1 MFGECDCIDGFAEDG
16 DGNCV
21 GIPCPRDPLA
31 DMQILGT
38 LNNGIPRGQYGNA
51 RVYNHDGIDLK
62 AFFRTPIFA
71 AKTRVVANTPF
82 QDNWIYGDNNA
93 GNRLYINTDLG
104 LENNFQLGYWHLN
117 EVIVDR
123 NEIVTKGQ
131 LIGYTGVSGNVLSK
145 FSAGLHLHV
154 RARLKGQKANPEDF
168 FGANF
173 NEDGDNTNNCN

>member
-1 MFGECDCIDGFAEDG
+1 M
-16 DGNCV
+16 
-21 GIPCPRDPLA
+21 LSQ
-31 DMQILGT
+31 MHL
-38 LNNGIPRGQYGNA
+38 
-51 RVYNHDGIDLK
+51 
-62 AFFRTPIFA
+62 
-71 AKTRVVANTPF
+71 F

-104 LENNFQLGYWHLN
+104 LGNNLQLGYWHLN
-117 EVIVDR
+117 EAIVDQ

-154 RARLKGQKANPEDF
+154 RARLNGQKANPEDF